1 MATRHRISCIGKSAF
16 LNHHQ
21 RLRQIGGVNPDG
33 SRWKMTEAEA
43 IAGIEAGRWRFYI
56 AYEGREWD
64 IVVTLSKY
72 GSKYIK
78 TAADQLQPDSLLS
91 LPECR

>member
-1 MATRHRISCIGKSAF
+1 MAEPPPICCVGKTAF
-16 LNHHQ
+16 MNHHQ
-21 RLRQIGGVNPDG
+21 RLRLVGGVNPDG
-33 SRWKMTEAEA
+33 SRWKMTEADA

-72 GSKYIK
+72 GRKYIK
-78 TAADQLQPDSLLS
+78 TAADRLQPDSLLT